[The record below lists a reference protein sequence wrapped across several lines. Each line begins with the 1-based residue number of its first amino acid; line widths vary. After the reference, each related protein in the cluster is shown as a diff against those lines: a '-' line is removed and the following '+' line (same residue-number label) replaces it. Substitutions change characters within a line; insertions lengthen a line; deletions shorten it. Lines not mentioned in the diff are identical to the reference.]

1 MQAVQAQESV
11 NALNNFKLSTRV
23 KLKDSNKKLSVIAVA
38 DASQCSDRSKAYIIM
53 NAPFSSGHELIAQHK
68 GKTIGFA
75 ELSYNASYLDRIDNY
90 EPDSYSHVGSAL
102 VEVTAR
108 LALLSGFKSVGLYA
122 VDSSTAFHFK
132 MGARFNDAD
141 TDEAV
146 KDIIT
151 QDLDDDP
158 RIFGEM
164 RLDIAQ
170 KSSGKDSPRLMSK
183 ILKDEISQLS
193 L

>member
-1 MQAVQAQESV
+1 MSRQLQSSRDAAFFQISR
-11 NALNNFKLSTRV
+11 ALL
-23 KLKDSNKKLSVIAVA
+23 L
-38 DASQCSDRSKAYIIM
+38 
-53 NAPFSSGHELIAQHK
+53 
-68 GKTIGFA
+68 TI
-75 ELSYNASYLDRIDNY
+75 
-90 EPDSYSHVGSAL
+90 
-102 VEVTAR
+102 TR

-122 VDSSTAFHFK
+122 VDSSTVFHFK
-132 MGARFNDAD
+132 MGARFNDVD